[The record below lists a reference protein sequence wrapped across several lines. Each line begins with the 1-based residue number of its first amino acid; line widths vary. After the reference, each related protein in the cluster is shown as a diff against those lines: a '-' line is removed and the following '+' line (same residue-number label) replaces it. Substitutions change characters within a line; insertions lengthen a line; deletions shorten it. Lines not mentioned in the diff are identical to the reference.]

1 MGSIQTGIQ
10 LNDQFTS
17 VIYNIMNAVNLT
29 VASMDDMRQTMN
41 ADMGAAGIEG
51 VRDEINQATMAM
63 DELNA
68 AMQDS
73 ISGQDRFNQEIQEG
87 TRRAD
92 GLMGTIKKVAG
103 AYLGIQT
110 LGRVIELS
118 DTMTQT
124 TARLDLIVDDGG
136 SVEELQNK
144 IYASAQNSRG
154 SYLATADAV
163 SKLGMQAGDAFSSND
178 EMIMFTELLNKQ
190 FVNAGTSAQ
199 GIDSV
204 MLQLTQSM
212 AAGKLQGEELNAVL
226 DNAAPIVQNI
236 QQYLEEV
243 QGIDAGNI
251 RKLASDGII
260 TADVIKNAMFYA
272 SDEINAKFDSMPMTF
287 GQVWQSVQNSALVAF
302 QPVLKRMND
311 IANSE
316 AFQTFA
322 NGAINSLAT
331 LANIALWVFDL
342 MISGVQFVADNWSII
357 SPIVYGIVAAL
368 AVYAAYLGI
377 VKALELASAAAKGV
391 MAVAEF
397 IHVAAL
403 AAQTGATISA
413 TAAQMGLNGA
423 MYACPIVWI
432 IMLIIALIAIF
443 YAAVGAVNKFAGT
456 SVSATGLITAAFAML
471 AASVMNLFVVP
482 AWNAIATFVNFIGNV
497 FNDPIAAVKVLFYD
511 MCLTVIG
518 YITNLAHAIED
529 LLNKIPG
536 VTVDITSG
544 LDSFYS
550 GLEEAQQKVKDE
562 SGWVEYMG
570 RMDYVDYSEWGNAGY
585 DFGAGVDD
593 AISNFSLSDIFGE
606 ADIPNPEDYTSGLGN
621 VLTDSG
627 IGDSLGSIAG
637 DTGAIKDSMDITEE
651 DLKYLRDIAEQE
663 TVNRYTVAEV
673 SVDMSGMQNT
683 VKNGQDLDGFMS
695 DLTDAVNEAVDSITE
710 GVHT

>member
-29 VASMDDMRQTMN
+29 VASMDDMRQIMN
-41 ADMGAAGIEG
+41 ADMGTAGIEG

-144 IYASAQNSRG
+144 IYVSAQNSRG
-154 SYLATADAV
+154 VYLATADAV

-251 RKLASDGII
+251 KELASEGII

-322 NGAINSLAT
+322 NGAVNSLTT
-331 LANIALWVFDL
+331 LANIAVWVFDL
-342 MISGVQFVADNWSII
+342 MISGVQFVADNWSVI

-570 RMDYVDYSEWGNAGY
+570 RMDYADYSEWGNAGY

-627 IGDSLGSIAG
+627 IGDNLGSIAG

>member
-29 VASMDDMRQTMN
+29 VASMDDMRQIMN
-41 ADMGAAGIEG
+41 ADMGTAGIEG

-144 IYASAQNSRG
+144 IYVSAQNSRG
-154 SYLATADAV
+154 AYLATADAV

-251 RKLASDGII
+251 KELASEGII

-272 SDEINAKFDSMPMTF
+272 SDEINAKFESMPMTF

-322 NGAINSLAT
+322 NGAVNSLTT
-331 LANIALWVFDL
+331 LANIAVWVFDL
-342 MISGVQFVADNWSII
+342 MISGVQFVTDNWSVI

-570 RMDYVDYSEWGNAGY
+570 RMDYADYSEWGNAGY

-627 IGDSLGSIAG
+627 IGDNLGSIAG

-651 DLKYLRDIAEQE
+651 ELKYLRDAAEQE
-663 TVNRYTVAEV
+663 AVNRFTTAEI

-683 VKNGQDLDGFMS
+683 VNSGDDLDGFMS
-695 DLTDAVNEAVDSITE
+695 RLTDSVNEAVDSMTE
-710 GVHT
+710 GVHE

>member
-251 RKLASDGII
+251 KKLASEGII

>member
-41 ADMGAAGIEG
+41 ADMGTAGIDG

-110 LGRVIELS
+110 LSRVIELS

-190 FVNAGTSAQ
+190 FVNAGTSVQ

-251 RKLASDGII
+251 KELASEGII

-272 SDEINAKFDSMPMTF
+272 SDEINAKFESMPMTF

-322 NGAINSLAT
+322 NGAVNSLTT
-331 LANIALWVFDL
+331 LANIAVWVFDL
-342 MISGVQFVADNWSII
+342 MISGVQFVTDNWSVI

-471 AASVMNLFVVP
+471 AASIM
-482 AWNAIATFVNFIGNV
+482 
-497 FNDPIAAVKVLFYD
+497 
-511 MCLTVIG
+511 
-518 YITNLAHAIED
+518 
-529 LLNKIPG
+529 
-536 VTVDITSG
+536 
-544 LDSFYS
+544 SF
-550 GLEEAQQKVKDE
+550 K
-562 SGWVEYMG
+562 
-570 RMDYVDYSEWGNAGY
+570 
-585 DFGAGVDD
+585 
-593 AISNFSLSDIFGE
+593 
-606 ADIPNPEDYTSGLGN
+606 
-621 VLTDSG
+621 
-627 IGDSLGSIAG
+627 
-637 DTGAIKDSMDITEE
+637 
-651 DLKYLRDIAEQE
+651 
-663 TVNRYTVAEV
+663 
-673 SVDMSGMQNT
+673 
-683 VKNGQDLDGFMS
+683 
-695 DLTDAVNEAVDSITE
+695 
-710 GVHT
+710 